1 VRGFSSFSQRI
12 DGRLLR
18 PGMRLGVGV
27 SGGADSVALL
37 RALAERRSEL
47 GLVLHVAHL
56 HHGLRGEAADGD
68 QQFVGTLAA
77 GLGLEFHTARVD
89 VAAEAAKSGESLEEA
104 GRRLRYAWFRELMA
118 TVPLDAVATAHTR
131 DDQAETVLLKFLRGA
146 WTEGF
151 SGIHPEVSENEGRIV
166 RPLLGVTRSEIES
179 YLKQLGQSW
188 REDATNRALEFT
200 RNRIRHELLPE
211 LERWNP
217 QMREKLV
224 QMAELARE
232 EESWWSAEIDRLAG
246 QLLLRGKAVRGGG
259 RAATTEE
266 AEAVALDRTRLAVL
280 AVAVQRRLLRRAL
293 RELGGTA
300 DFAGIEAL
308 RRLALEGAAGEK
320 LELAGGLRAERT
332 PRELQLRR
340 KGPAAE
346 ALPEYSGSVPG
357 ILDATA
363 FGVRLRIGAEADAV
377 GKKAVVR
384 LWRPG
389 DRARL
394 RYSSGP
400 RKVSEILDRMKVTG
414 TDRQSWP
421 VLVVEKRVVWLRGA
435 VLEPEAGISVE
446 ELP

>member
-1 VRGFSSFSQRI
+1 
-12 DGRLLR
+12 
-18 PGMRLGVGV
+18 
-27 SGGADSVALL
+27 
-37 RALAERRSEL
+37 
-47 GLVLHVAHL
+47 
-56 HHGLRGEAADGD
+56 
-68 QQFVGTLAA
+68 
-77 GLGLEFHTARVD
+77 
-89 VAAEAAKSGESLEEA
+89 
-104 GRRLRYAWFRELMA
+104 
-118 TVPLDAVATAHTR
+118 
-131 DDQAETVLLKFLRGA
+131 
-146 WTEGF
+146 
-151 SGIHPEVSENEGRIV
+151 
-166 RPLLGVTRSEIES
+166 
-179 YLKQLGQSW
+179 
-188 REDATNRALEFT
+188 
-200 RNRIRHELLPE
+200 
-211 LERWNP
+211 
-217 QMREKLV
+217 
-224 QMAELARE
+224 
-232 EESWWSAEIDRLAG
+232 
-246 QLLLRGKAVRGGG
+246 
-259 RAATTEE
+259 
-266 AEAVALDRTRLAVL
+266 
-280 AVAVQRRLLRRAL
+280 L